1 MFALLPLTCL
11 LSEVEWAASS
21 PRYGESNDGRNA
33 DAPLPPFLRREG
45 RGEGQ
50 REPLSPRP

>member
-21 PRYGESNDGRNA
+21 PRKSGERSRNA
-33 DAPLPPFLRREG
+33 DAPLSPFLRGEG
-45 RGEGQ
+45 KGEGQ